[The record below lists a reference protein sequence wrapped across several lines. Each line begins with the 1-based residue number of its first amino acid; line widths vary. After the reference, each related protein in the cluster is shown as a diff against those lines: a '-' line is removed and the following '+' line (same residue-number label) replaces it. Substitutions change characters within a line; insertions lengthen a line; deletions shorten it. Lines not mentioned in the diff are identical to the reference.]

1 MQLFISDGR
10 IQCDGLSEKDL
21 GALENNTEG
30 ELNIIN
36 QLLSKANLTGTSV
49 RKSISNMT
57 EGYDYYDTEILL
69 NGIPVGGLSQHGYLE
84 TAGFG
89 PAPEDCYFNIPIP
102 LQLKVEETVTMLPME
117 EIMKSVEQ
125 YVKEG
130 QIGLFTEQDTAEE
143 TESTTI
149 PVTKICLEYYID
161 ETADGITYRPVWSFR
176 CPYQWKDSPD
186 EQELFYID
194 GETGALIRDAFGW

>member
-1 MQLFISDGR
+1 MIRKQ
-10 IQCDGLSEKDL
+10 QY
-21 GALENNTEG
+21 
-30 ELNIIN
+30 
-36 QLLSKANLTGTSV
+36 V

-130 QIGLFTEQDTAEE
+130 KIGFFTEEDT
-143 TESTTI
+143 TEKTEPITI
-149 PVTKICLEYYID
+149 PVTKIRLKYYID

-194 GETGALIRDAFGW
+194 GEMGALIRDAFGW